1 MKLEQELKHK
11 ERRKVCL
18 ILVHQ
23 ISKAKLASA
32 LEIFTK
38 ATKQLKDVLVVADA
52 EAKAIEDDFKDA
64 KNELKLAQ
72 INFDNKEQ
80 EYKNKSEE
88 NAAIVSQTLTVLENI
103 TKITGACNV
112 KVEDKIQEGEEDGRN
127 C

>member
-1 MKLEQELKHK
+1 MFNIG
-11 ERRKVCL
+11 VSN
-18 ILVHQ
+18 
-23 ISKAKLASA
+23 SKAKLASA

-52 EAKAIEDDFKDA
+52 EAKVIENDFKDA

-88 NAAIVSQTLTVLENI
+88 NTAIVNQTLAVLENI
-103 TKITGACNV
+103 AKITGACNV
-112 KVEDKIQEGEEDGRN
+112 KVEDKIQEEGEEDGRN

>member
-1 MKLEQELKHK
+1 MFNIG
-11 ERRKVCL
+11 VSN
-18 ILVHQ
+18 
-23 ISKAKLASA
+23 SKAKLASA

-38 ATKQLKDVLVVADA
+38 ATKQLKDVLVVADT
-52 EAKAIEDDFKDA
+52 EAKAIENDFTDA

-88 NAAIVSQTLTVLENI
+88 NAAIVSQTLAVLENI
-103 TKITGACNV
+103 AKITGACNV
-112 KVEDKIQEGEEDGRN
+112 KEESKIQEGEEDGRN

>member
-1 MKLEQELKHK
+1 MFN
-11 ERRKVCL
+11 
-18 ILVHQ
+18 IGMSN
-23 ISKAKLASA
+23 SKAKLASA

-52 EAKAIEDDFKDA
+52 EAKTIENDFKDA

-88 NAAIVSQTLTVLENI
+88 NTAIVNQTLAVLENI
-103 TKITGACNV
+103 AKITGACNV
-112 KVEDKIQEGEEDGRN
+112 KEGDKIQEEGEEDGRN

>member
-1 MKLEQELKHK
+1 MFNIG
-11 ERRKVCL
+11 VSN
-18 ILVHQ
+18 
-23 ISKAKLASA
+23 SKAKLASA

-38 ATKQLKDVLVVADA
+38 ATKQLKDVLVVADT
-52 EAKAIEDDFKDA
+52 EAKAIENDFTDA

-88 NAAIVSQTLTVLENI
+88 NAVIVSQTLAVLENI
-103 TKITGACNV
+103 AKITGACNV
-112 KVEDKIQEGEEDGRN
+112 KEESKIQEGEEDGRN

>member
-1 MKLEQELKHK
+1 MFNIG
-11 ERRKVCL
+11 VSN
-18 ILVHQ
+18 
-23 ISKAKLASA
+23 SKAKLASA

-38 ATKQLKDVLVVADA
+38 ATKQLKDVLATADT

-72 INFDNKEQ
+72 INFGNKEQ

-88 NAAIVSQTLTVLENI
+88 NAAIVNQTLAALENI
-103 TKITGACNV
+103 AKITGACNI
-112 KVEDKIQEGEEDGRN
+112 KVEDKIQEGEEEEDGRN

>member
-1 MKLEQELKHK
+1 MFNIG
-11 ERRKVCL
+11 VSN
-18 ILVHQ
+18 
-23 ISKAKLASA
+23 SKDKLASA
-32 LEIFTK
+32 LGIFTK

-52 EAKAIEDDFKDA
+52 EAKAIENDFTDA

-88 NAAIVSQTLTVLENI
+88 NAAIVSQTLAVLENI
-103 TKITGACNV
+103 AKITGACNV
-112 KVEDKIQEGEEDGRN
+112 KEESKIQEGEEDGRN